1 MSLKFLHARSI
12 EALKYL
18 CTENEQ
24 LKKQISEIESPPP
37 SFTEEDRKKLES
49 DIEQKYIF
57 KIRDVYNIIYSS
69 KQLNKDI
76 MKLKDEM
83 SYLKDDITKIQ
94 EANSLLT
101 IRNQAMEKER
111 KETLKVKLTIIITT
125 IQIIAE
131 RDSTIK
137 QKDTEILELTS
148 DTYKLSKRIGTT
160 LDPDNVTLKVQLEKQ
175 KSIQAD
181 LEKQIQSLENTM
193 KVKLQD
199 KEDIIGVLRRDIK
212 KMQDND
218 KGKEV
223 DQLAKTVAA
232 QKEQI
237 ENLTK
242 QKKQLELIK
251 TDFMNSTSTLKQRV
265 NEAEAKVKL
274 YESEMK
280 PLKEKLEFYAK
291 NEDQF
296 KRFVEMRK
304 EVTALKQK
312 VAKLEKE
319 RKLVKQKQVSLPD
332 SVK

>member
-1 MSLKFLHARSI
+1 M
-12 EALKYL
+12 
-18 CTENEQ
+18 
-24 LKKQISEIESPPP
+24 
-37 SFTEEDRKKLES
+37 
-49 DIEQKYIF
+49 
-57 KIRDVYNIIYSS
+57 
-69 KQLNKDI
+69 
-76 MKLKDEM
+76 
-83 SYLKDDITKIQ
+83 
-94 EANSLLT
+94 
-101 IRNQAMEKER
+101 
-111 KETLKVKLTIIITT
+111 
-125 IQIIAE
+125 
-131 RDSTIK
+131 
-137 QKDTEILELTS
+137 
-148 DTYKLSKRIGTT
+148 
-160 LDPDNVTLKVQLEKQ
+160 QLEKQ
-175 KSIQAD
+175 KAIQAD
-181 LEKQIQSLENTM
+181 LEKQIQTLENTM

-199 KEDIIGVLRRDIK
+199 KDDIIGVLRRDIK

-223 DQLAKTVAA
+223 YQLAKTVAA

-265 NEAEAKVKL
+265 NEAEAKVKM

-280 PLKEKLEFYAK
+280 PLKDKLEFYAK

-319 RKLVKQKQVSLPD
+319 RKLVKQKQVTLPD